1 MITWYSCPAC
11 LQRSPPLVG
20 REDTEG
26 EDGVDQ
32 GNINVTDTNVL
43 HVDGEVGQDSKDSSH
58 IEEQGQL
65 QRQQGLP

>member
-1 MITWYSCPAC
+1 M
-11 LQRSPPLVG
+11 G

-65 QRQQGLP
+65 QRQQGLPKI